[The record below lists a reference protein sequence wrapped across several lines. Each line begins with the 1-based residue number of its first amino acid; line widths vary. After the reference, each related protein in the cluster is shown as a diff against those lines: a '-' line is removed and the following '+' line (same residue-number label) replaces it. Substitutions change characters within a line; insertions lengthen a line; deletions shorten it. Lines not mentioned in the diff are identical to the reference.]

1 MICSGPQMKLLKV
14 FVCVCCAPVCGPPSC
29 QQAPPPGWAHPQEQ
43 VLVIA
48 EFSGK
53 ALYMDLFCSAVV
65 IFSFISICL
74 PNVWH
79 PSSVS
84 ETAAALFWDG
94 NNTEW
99 MQGWNDGK
107 RVVASQTVVVQEVGL
122 VLFWL
127 QRGNVALERF
137 IVFVSCFGLF
147 FLFFFYIPQRL
158 WKLEMISG
166 VSSFTLTE
174 FLKEQSSKLKVKPF
188 YKYNW
193 TLVLIASCLP
203 VIVWHIKEL
212 QLHLWPL

>member
-1 MICSGPQMKLLKV
+1 MFRSAVEIVES
-14 FVCVCCAPVCGPPSC
+14 VCVCCAPVCGPSSC
-29 QQAPPPGWAHPQEQ
+29 QRAPPPGWAHPQEQ

-48 EFSGK
+48 EFFGK
-53 ALYMDLFCSAVV
+53 ALYTDLFCSAVV

-74 PNVWH
+74 SNVWH
-79 PSSVS
+79 RSSVWG
-84 ETAAALFWDG
+84 TAAALLLDG

-107 RVVASQTVVVQEVGL
+107 RVVTSQTLVVQEVGL

-137 IVFVSCFGLF
+137 SVLLVVLGWVYFYFYF
-147 FLFFFYIPQRL
+147 FCISQRL

-166 VSSFTLTE
+166 GSSFTLTE
-174 FLKEQSSKLKVKPF
+174 FLKEQSSKLKGKPF

-203 VIVWHIKEL
+203 VIVFHIKEL
-212 QLHLWPL
+212 QLHFWPL